1 MKHLTKL
8 LISVGV
14 VSILA
19 GCANNAAKTM
29 DHSSHDKAEKM
40 AMKHDKHSGHDKHKD
55 AHGDGHSD
63 GHGEHGGGHAES
75 AIGKPAPGMTPT
87 KTYQVS
93 MLDSMKYVF
102 NQKPDL
108 SPGDVVKFVV
118 TNNGKIPHEFSI
130 GNAAEQAKHNAMMK
144 SMPDMK
150 HEDGN
155 TVTVQP
161 GQSKALVWQFN
172 GHDEVVFACN
182 VPGHY
187 EAGMF
192 HKAALH

>member
-1 MKHLTKL
+1 MNSLTTL
-8 LISVGV
+8 LVSVGI

-19 GCANNAAKTM
+19 GCANNEAKMM
-29 DHSSHDKAEKM
+29 DHSAHHKTGSM
-40 AMKHDKHSGHDKHKD
+40 AMKHDDHGGHD
-55 AHGDGHSD
+55 GHMASTV
-63 GHGEHGGGHAES
+63 
-75 AIGKPAPGMTPT
+75 GKPVKGMAAT

-93 MLDSMKYVF
+93 MLDSMKFVF

-161 GQSKALVWQFN
+161 GQRKELVWQFS

>member
-1 MKHLTKL
+1 MKPLTKL
-8 LISVGV
+8 LVSVGV

-19 GCANNAAKTM
+19 GCANNEAKLM
-29 DHSSHDKAEKM
+29 DHSSHNKAGNT
-40 AMKHDKHSGHDKHKD
+40 AMKHGDD
-55 AHGDGHSD
+55 HGD
-63 GHGEHGGGHAES
+63 GHAES
-75 AIGKPAPGMTPT
+75 AVGKPAPGMTPT

-161 GQSKALVWQFN
+161 GQRKELVWQFN

>member
-1 MKHLTKL
+1 MKQLTKL

-14 VSILA
+14 VSILV

-29 DHSSHDKAEKM
+29 DHSSHQQAGKT
-40 AMKHDKHSGHDKHKD
+40 AMKQDDHGGHDQNND
-55 AHGDGHSD
+55 GAGHGDG
-63 GHGEHGGGHAES
+63 GHHAADS
-75 AIGKPAPGMTPT
+75 AVGKPAQGMAAT

-93 MLDSMKYVF
+93 MLDSMKFVF

-130 GNAAEQAKHNAMMK
+130 GNAAEQAKHNEMMK
-144 SMPDMK
+144 KMPDMQ

-161 GQSKALVWQFN
+161 GQRKELVWQFA

-182 VPGHY
+182 VPGHF

>member
-1 MKHLTKL
+1 MKTVNKL
-8 LISVGV
+8 IFALSVAA
-14 VSILA
+14 ILGGCSATASKHDDGHA
-19 GCANNAAKTM
+19 G
-29 DHSSHDKAEKM
+29 H
-40 AMKHDKHSGHDKHKD
+40 AMKKTDSHSGH
-55 AHGDGHSD
+55 GD
-63 GHGEHGGGHAES
+63 HGGGHGES
-75 AIGKPAPGMTPT
+75 AVGKPAKGMAVT

-93 MLDSMKYVF
+93 MLDSMKFVF

-118 TNNGKIPHEFSI
+118 TNNGKISHEFSV

-144 SMPDMK
+144 QMPDME

-155 TVTVQP
+155 TVSVKP
-161 GQSKALVWQFN
+161 GQSKELVWQFS

>member
-1 MKHLTKL
+1 MKQLTKL

-29 DHSSHDKAEKM
+29 DHSSHHKAEKT
-40 AMKHDKHSGHDKHKD
+40 AMKHDDHGGHDK
-55 AHGDGHSD
+55 HSD
-63 GHGEHGGGHAES
+63 GHGAGHGDGHGGHHADS
-75 AIGKPAPGMTPT
+75 AVGKPAQGMAAT

-93 MLDSMKYVF
+93 MLDSMKFVF

-130 GNAAEQAKHNAMMK
+130 GNAAEQAKHNEMMK
-144 SMPDMK
+144 KMPDMQ

-161 GQSKALVWQFN
+161 GQRKELVWQFA

-182 VPGHY
+182 VPGHF

>member
-1 MKHLTKL
+1 MKQLTKL

-29 DHSSHDKAEKM
+29 DHSSHHKAEKT
-40 AMKHDKHSGHDKHKD
+40 AMKHDDHGGHDKH
-55 AHGDGHSD
+55 SD
-63 GHGEHGGGHAES
+63 GHHAES
-75 AIGKPAPGMTPT
+75 AVGKPAQGMAVT
-87 KTYQVS
+87 KTYQVDT
-93 MLDSMKYVF
+93 LDSMKFVF

-118 TNNGKIPHEFSI
+118 TNKGRIPHEFSI
-130 GNAAEQAKHNAMMK
+130 GNAAEQAKHNEMMK
-144 SMPDMK
+144 KMPDMK

-161 GQSKALVWQFN
+161 GQRKELVWQFA

-182 VPGHY
+182 VPGHF